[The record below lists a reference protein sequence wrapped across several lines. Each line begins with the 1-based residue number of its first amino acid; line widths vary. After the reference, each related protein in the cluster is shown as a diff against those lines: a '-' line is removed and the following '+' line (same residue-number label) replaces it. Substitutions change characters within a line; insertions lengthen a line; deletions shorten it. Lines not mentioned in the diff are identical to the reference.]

1 MLVIDV
7 AERVSD
13 ATVGVD
19 LVCCSF
25 GARDLES
32 LGEEYD
38 GHGMGGGKV
47 WRLGWMFSEIEVW
60 CKTLK

>member
-38 GHGMGGGKV
+38 GHGIGGGKV
-47 WRLGWMFSEIEVW
+47 LAAGLDV
-60 CKTLK
+60 